1 MMDLMHTKQ
10 LLKLFSIVYLQI
22 LNTKVIIV
30 NHLLVRNIV
39 YNLYI
44 QCIVNHLLVR
54 NIVYNLY
61 IQCIVNHLL
70 VRNIVYNLYI
80 QCIVNHLLVRNIVYN
95 MYIQCTLNNFKSTL
109 SNGFPVDD

>member
-1 MMDLMHTKQ
+1 MMDLMDTKQ

-44 QCIVNHLLVR
+44 QC
-54 NIVYNLY
+54 
-61 IQCIVNHLL
+61 
-70 VRNIVYNLYI
+70 
-80 QCIVNHLLVRNIVYN
+80 
-95 MYIQCTLNNFKSTL
+95 TLNNFKSTL
-109 SNGFPVDD
+109 SNDFPVHD